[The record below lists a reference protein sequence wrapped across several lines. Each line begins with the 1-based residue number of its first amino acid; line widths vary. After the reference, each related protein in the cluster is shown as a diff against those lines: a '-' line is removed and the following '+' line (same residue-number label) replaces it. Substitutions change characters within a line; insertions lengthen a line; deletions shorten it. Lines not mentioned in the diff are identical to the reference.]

1 MKIVKIKGKEYKK
14 DEVAQNALIVKK
26 WFVIQQIMKND
37 ISEKYHIIEK
47 PENIDTEYIS
57 VLKTCEEKKRLF
69 YIEYINENWKETFPI
84 MKDVS
89 SFEKIRPKDGVEF
102 CILIN

>member
-1 MKIVKIKGKEYKK
+1 MKVIKLVGKEYHAN
-14 DEVAQNALIVKK
+14 EVAQNALIVKK
-26 WFVIQQIMKND
+26 WFVIQQILKTD
-37 ISEKYHIIEK
+37 ISSKYHEISV
-47 PENIDTEYIS
+47 PENIESEYTKIIQ
-57 VLKTCEEKKRLF
+57 TCNEETRKF
-69 YIEYINENWKETFPI
+69 YSEYINENWKETFPI